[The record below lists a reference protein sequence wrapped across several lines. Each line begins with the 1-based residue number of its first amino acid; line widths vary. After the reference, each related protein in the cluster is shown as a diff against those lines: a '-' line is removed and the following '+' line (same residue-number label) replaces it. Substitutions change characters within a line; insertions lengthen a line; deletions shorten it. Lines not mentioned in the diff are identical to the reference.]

1 MSLRNWTPC
10 DEPDLE
16 GRHHC
21 PYAEDG
27 DYVNCEHWCGAE
39 EPQDDPEIWEE
50 DKEDL
55 EDWLSDEDDD
65 EDDEDDYE
73 DLEDM
78 DCEDI
83 LLLLLVS
90 DYLKY
95 GRIFSHFSI

>member
-21 PYAEDG
+21 PYADDG
-27 DYVNCEHWCGAE
+27 DYVNCEYYCGAE

-50 DKEDL
+50 DEENL

-65 EDDEDDYE
+65 EDDYE

-78 DCEDI
+78 DYEDI

-90 DYLKY
+90 D
-95 GRIFSHFSI
+95 